1 MSSSPAL
8 ILSMDWITPFD
19 WDLPDR
25 KITGVRTEAEYLD
38 QLTSLVT
45 SKTPDDGMILSWGYH
60 HYYHGAISRAVL
72 DRVCPDKP
80 LIVWHRSFH
89 ELFTNSEA
97 LRQIEFED
105 EEALKIHPQVDWDGG
120 HFFEAGMENLL
131 TKSTVFLT
139 ILERLEAGYK
149 SAASAVHAGGITT
162 IADLEF
168 PMLDESI
175 DFEFAN
181 NILKSPVSQF
191 YTYCVPSSRLF
202 TRNELNDKLN

>member
-1 MSSSPAL
+1 
-8 ILSMDWITPFD
+8 MDWITPFD

-25 KITGVRTEAEYLD
+25 QIRGVRTEAEYLE
-38 QLTSLVT
+38 QLSSLVT

-60 HYYHGAISRAVL
+60 HYYHGAISRQTL

-89 ELFTNSEA
+89 ELYINSEA

-105 EEALKIHPQVDWDGG
+105 EEALKSLPQVDWDGG

-191 YTYCVPSSRLF
+191 YTYCVPSSRF
-202 TRNELNDKLN
+202 IFRPRNSMTNKSFYSGSISR